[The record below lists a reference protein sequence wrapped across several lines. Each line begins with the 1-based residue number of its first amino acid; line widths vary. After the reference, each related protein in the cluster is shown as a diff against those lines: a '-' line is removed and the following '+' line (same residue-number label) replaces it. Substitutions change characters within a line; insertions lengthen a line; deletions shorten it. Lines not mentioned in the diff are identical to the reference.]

1 MDGGSLWRDG
11 AFSGRFFRGDI
22 VIGGGSD
29 VMSSILGSHF
39 IRLMEGLD
47 RSPFVPVLVCV
58 CARVCFVLPLMAAS
72 KAKVV
77 MKTKVIL
84 LARHIAHHCIWM

>member
-1 MDGGSLWRDG
+1 MRYQRRGG

-22 VIGGGSD
+22 VIGGRGD
-29 VMSSILGSHF
+29 VMSSISGSHF

-47 RSPFVPVLVCV
+47 RSLFVPVRECVCV
-58 CARVCFVLPLMAAS
+58 CVFVLPLMAAS

-77 MKTKVIL
+77 MKAKVIL
-84 LARHIAHHCIWM
+84 LARHIAHHCVWA

>member
-1 MDGGSLWRDG
+1 MLIVHLVQQAMDGEPGRGG
-11 AFSGRFFRGDI
+11 AFSGRCFRGDI

-47 RSPFVPVLVCV
+47 CAHCFLTVCV
-58 CARVCFVLPLMAAS
+58 CVCV
-72 KAKVV
+72 
-77 MKTKVIL
+77 
-84 LARHIAHHCIWM
+84 